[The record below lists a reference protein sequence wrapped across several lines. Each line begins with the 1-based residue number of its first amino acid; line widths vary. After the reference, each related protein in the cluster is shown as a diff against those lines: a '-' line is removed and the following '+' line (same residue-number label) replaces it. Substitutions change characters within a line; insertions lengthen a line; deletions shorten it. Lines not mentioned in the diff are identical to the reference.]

1 MSPRSGVFHDVR
13 AAMNHALSSSLVYQF
28 LPPALSPM
36 TRFIR
41 TVRLAMKSLLLH
53 KLRSGLTMLGI
64 VFGVF
69 SVIAMLAIG
78 EGASQ
83 QAQEQILKL
92 GATNIIVLSV
102 KPPEEAAT
110 GSSRSRVLRYGLT
123 REDYRILARTLPT
136 VSSLIPVREA
146 VIDVRNLEWTLNS
159 RVVGCTPE
167 YLAMNHLQLTSG
179 RFISEQDEWTR
190 ANNVVLAA
198 ESARMLFPREQALG
212 QSVQIRGRAYQ
223 VIGITQERTASAA
236 IGGSLSG
243 QDYNKDV
250 YIPLS
255 TFQSRIN
262 TNDLIIKSASG
273 SMSAESVVFDQITL
287 KVDHVDDVIATA
299 EVVQETLDRTHAGKR
314 DFSVVVPLEL
324 KKQADQLRNI
334 FNVVLGS
341 IAGISLLVGG
351 IGIMNIMLATVTER
365 TREIGIRRAL
375 GARRKDITQQFL
387 LETIVL
393 SGTGGLI
400 GMTLGL
406 CTPLAFRSIKYVALN
421 YILDASSTSSMS
433 EMGQMFLGMTPK
445 IAIWSLPV
453 AFGFSVLTGLVFGV
467 YPAQAAA
474 KLDPIEALRH
484 E

>member
-1 MSPRSGVFHDVR
+1 
-13 AAMNHALSSSLVYQF
+13 
-28 LPPALSPM
+28 M
-36 TRFIR
+36 TRLLR
-41 TVRLAMKSLLLH
+41 TIRLAMKSLLLH

-83 QAQEQILKL
+83 QAQEQILQL

-110 GSSRSRVLRYGLT
+110 GGTNSRVLRYGLT
-123 REDYRILARTLPT
+123 RDDYRILSRTLPT
-136 VSSLIPVREA
+136 VSELIPVRE
-146 VIDVRNLEWTLNS
+146 VVLDVRNLEWTLNS
-159 RVVGCTPE
+159 RIVGCSPQYME
-167 YLAMNHLQLTSG
+167 MNHLQLAAG
-179 RFISEQDEWTR
+179 RFLSEQDEWTR

-198 ESARMLFPREQALG
+198 ETARALFPREQPVG
-212 QSVQIRGRAYQ
+212 QSIQIRGRAYQ
-223 VIGITQERTASAA
+223 IVGVTRERTASAA

-243 QDYNKDV
+243 QDYNKDC

-262 TNDLIIKSASG
+262 TNDLIMKTTSG
-273 SMSAESVVFDQITL
+273 SMSAESVVYDQITL
-287 KVDHVDDVIATA
+287 KVNDIQDVIATA
-299 EVVQETLDRTHAGKR
+299 EVVQETLKQTHGAKR
-314 DFSVVVPLEL
+314 DYAVVVPLEL

-375 GARRKDITQQFL
+375 GARRHDITQQFL

-400 GMTLGL
+400 GMGLGL
-406 CTPLAFRSIKYVALN
+406 CTPITFTTIKYIVTN
-421 YILDASSTSSMS
+421 YIMDSSSTASMS
-433 EMGQMFLGMTPK
+433 EMGRMFMDMTPK
-445 IAIWSLPV
+445 IAFWSLPV
-453 AFGFSVLTGLVFGV
+453 AFGFSVLTGLIFGV
-467 YPAQAAA
+467 YPARSAAR
-474 KLDPIEALRH
+474 LDPIEALRH

>member
-1 MSPRSGVFHDVR
+1 MI
-13 AAMNHALSSSLVYQF
+13 
-28 LPPALSPM
+28 
-36 TRFIR
+36 RFFR

-78 EGASQ
+78 EGASR

-102 KPPEEAAT
+102 KPPEESAT
-110 GSSRSRVLRYGLT
+110 GNSNSRVLRYGLT
-123 REDYRILARTLPT
+123 RDDFRILSRTLPT
-136 VSSLIPVREA
+136 VTDLIPVRE
-146 VIDVRNLEWTLNS
+146 VVMDVRNLEWSLNA
-159 RVVGCTPE
+159 RVVGCTAPYKE
-167 YLAMNHLQLTSG
+167 MNHLTLKSG
-179 RFISEQDEWTR
+179 RFLSEQDEWSR
-190 ANNVVLAA
+190 NNNVVVAA
-198 ESARMLFPREQALG
+198 DTARVLFPREQALG
-212 QSVQIRGRAYQ
+212 KSLQIRGRAYQ
-223 VIGITQERTASAA
+223 IVGVTKERTASAA
-236 IGGSLSG
+236 VGGSLSG

-250 YIPLS
+250 YMPLS

-262 TNDLIIKSASG
+262 TNDLIMKSASG
-273 SMSAESVVFDQITL
+273 SFSMESVVFDQITL
-287 KVDHVDDVIATA
+287 KVADVDSVIATS
-299 EVVQETLDRTHAGKR
+299 EVVEETLKRTHGAKQ
-314 DFSVVVPLEL
+314 DYSVVVPLEL

-375 GARRKDITQQFL
+375 GARRLDITQQFL

-400 GMTLGL
+400 GLGLGL
-406 CTPLAFRSIKYVALN
+406 CTPLAFQGVKYVVVN
-421 YILDASSTSSMS
+421 YVLEAKSIASMS
-433 EMGQMFLGMTPK
+433 DMGRMFFEMTPQ
-445 IAIWSLPV
+445 IAFWSLPV
-453 AFGFSVLTGLVFGV
+453 AFGFSVLTGLIFGV

>member
-1 MSPRSGVFHDVR
+1 MVSPLLF
-13 AAMNHALSSSLVYQF
+13 ALSPSLKLTVF
-28 LPPALSPM
+28 PM

-83 QAQEQILKL
+83 QAQDQILQL

-110 GSSRSRVLRYGLT
+110 GSSNSRVLRYGLT
-123 REDYRILARTLPT
+123 RDDYRILSQTLPT
-136 VSSLIPVREA
+136 VSDLVPVREV

-159 RVVGCTPE
+159 RVVGCTPQYQE
-167 YLAMNHLQLTSG
+167 MNHLQLASG
-179 RFISEQDEWTR
+179 RFISEQDEWSR
-190 ANNVVLAA
+190 ANNVVLAS
-198 ESARMLFPREQALG
+198 ETARRLFPREQALG
-212 QSVQIRGRAYQ
+212 KSIQIRGRAYQ
-223 VIGITQERTASAA
+223 IIGVTRDRTASAA

-250 YIPLS
+250 YMPLS
-255 TFQSRIN
+255 TFQTRIN
-262 TNDLIIKSASG
+262 TNDLIMKTTSG

-287 KVDHVDDVIATA
+287 KVNDIEDVIATA
-299 EVVQETLDRTHAGKR
+299 EVVQETLGLTHAAKR
-314 DFSVVVPLEL
+314 DFAVVVPLEL
-324 KKQADQLRNI
+324 KKQAEQLRNI

-375 GARRKDITQQFL
+375 GARRQDITQQFL

-400 GMTLGL
+400 GMGLGL
-406 CTPLAFRSIKYVALN
+406 CTPLTFTGIKYIVTN
-421 YILDASSTSSMS
+421 YVLEASSTANLSD
-433 EMGQMFLGMTPK
+433 MGRMFLGMTPQ

-467 YPAQAAA
+467 YPARSAAR
-474 KLDPIEALRH
+474 LDPIEALRH

>member
-1 MSPRSGVFHDVR
+1 
-13 AAMNHALSSSLVYQF
+13 
-28 LPPALSPM
+28 
-36 TRFIR
+36 
-41 TVRLAMKSLLLH
+41 MKSLLLH

-78 EGASQ
+78 EGASK
-83 QAQEQILKL
+83 QAQDQILQL

-110 GSSRSRVLRYGLT
+110 GRTNSRVLRYGLT
-123 REDYRILARTLPT
+123 REDYLILSRTIPT
-136 VSSLIPVREA
+136 VTELIPVRET
-146 VIDVRNLEWTLNS
+146 VMDVRNLEWTLNS
-159 RVVGCTPE
+159 RVVGCTPD
-167 YLAMNHLQLTSG
+167 YLAMNHLQLAAG
-179 RFISEQDEWTR
+179 RFLSEQDDWTR

-198 ESARMLFPREQALG
+198 KTAETLFPREQALG
-212 QSVQIRGRAYQ
+212 KAIQIRGRAYQ
-223 VIGITQERTASAA
+223 VVGITQDRTASAA

-250 YIPLS
+250 YMPLA

-262 TNDLIIKSASG
+262 VNDLIMKMASG
-273 SMSAESVVFDQITL
+273 SSSAESVVYDQITL
-287 KVDHVDDVIATA
+287 KVDNIDDVLATA
-299 EVVQETLDRTHAGKR
+299 EVVSETMQQTHGEKG
-314 DFSVVVPLEL
+314 DYSVVVPLEL

-375 GARRKDITQQFL
+375 GARRHDITQQFL

-400 GMTLGL
+400 GMGLGL
-406 CTPLAFRSIKYVALN
+406 CTPMTFSGIKYIVTN
-421 YILDASSTSSMS
+421 YVMEQSATASMS
-433 EMGQMFLGMTPK
+433 DMGQMFMGMTPQ
-445 IAIWSLPV
+445 IALWSLPV
-453 AFGFSVLTGLVFGV
+453 AFGFSVFTGLVFGV
-467 YPAQAAA
+467 YPARAAA
-474 KLDPIEALRH
+474 RLDPIEALRH
-484 E
+484 V